1 MGEGAP
7 GGTGLKGSILSPSS
21 IYAER
26 GECAGEVTA
35 QNSGRASAGEAEAA
49 EEGWEH
55 EAASRGTARTSR
67 METDGDV
74 QGKKRIPRV
83 R

>member
-1 MGEGAP
+1 MEEGAP

-49 EEGWEH
+49 AGGLGARGSIQRHSKDQQDGNGW
-55 EAASRGTARTSR
+55 
-67 METDGDV
+67 
-74 QGKKRIPRV
+74 
-83 R
+83 